1 MTENSKDLPQDC
13 WELIFKSLP
22 DERHFESISL
32 VSYRFLSIT
41 NNLRSSLNITH
52 QTLPLL
58 RKLFLRFKNIK
69 RIDLFL
75 DILLFFQC
83 GIHIP
88 FLLFFFLY
96 FANFQHFSYFHGDP
110 DAILNLISL
119 SELDIKSINIS
130 NLKRF
135 LRVGLRELGSK
146 MKNLEELNYSKI
158 RGLQDADL
166 FAVSDCCLSLEAL
179 DISFPIYGIDDS
191 TVVTDSDVVPLSRKL
206 TSLTRIDLSGNM
218 SITDKSIVLISTNCV
233 MLRDF
238 SLLDCSLIT
247 QKAIG
252 EAIRS
257 GIASIDSF
265 IHRSFACAK
274 GLNELLYYLANA
286 CLPLK
291 KVVFSRCYD
300 FSFVGVCF
308 LLSKNRF
315 LKCLNLTGVDF
326 LNDGSMIEVSQ
337 YLSRLKSINLD
348 LCFKLTNLTFFTLL
362 RECPVLSEIKISTN
376 LGVEES
382 TTELVINPRI
392 KSLHLASNEYLNDEL
407 MKKVAFI
414 CPNLQLLDV
423 SCCKIIIEE
432 GIGEILKSC
441 GEIQYLRIESGTQIK
456 SLGIK
461 YFEVKKLEVLQ
472 VGASGIDGDA
482 LITIANT
489 CLRLLYLDLD
499 LCINVTTR
507 GVKEVVE
514 KCRALRDICLYF
526 CPNVNA
532 NILSW
537 MVIQRPSLRNI
548 GYGLPSNEFPTESQ
562 RNLLLQHGCMVS
574 SSPWKLDFGGFTGLF
589 DSLNCYINL
598 MIITLLTL

>member
-1 MTENSKDLPQDC
+1 MCWFTPPTIVIIASSLKAEDDICERRNALSELTNKNSKDLPQDC
-13 WELIFKSLP
+13 WGLIFKSLP

-32 VSYRFLSIT
+32 VSHRFLSIT

-58 RKLFLRFKNIK
+58 SKLFLRFKNLK
-69 RIDLFL
+69 RLDL
-75 DILLFFQC
+75 
-83 GIHIP
+83 
-88 FLLFFFLY
+88 
-96 FANFQHFSYFHGDP
+96 SYFHGDP
-110 DAILNLISL
+110 DAVLNLISL
-119 SELDIKSINIS
+119 SELDLKSLNIS

-135 LRVGLRELGSK
+135 PRVGLRELGSK
-146 MKNLEELNYSKI
+146 MKNLEELNCSKI

-191 TVVTDSDVVPLSRKL
+191 TIVTDSGVVTL
-206 TSLTRIDLSGNM
+206 
-218 SITDKSIVLISTNCV
+218 
-233 MLRDF
+233 DF
-238 SLLDCSLIT
+238 SILDCPLIT

-252 EAIRS
+252 EAMRGLPNLVSVGLCDCES

-274 GLNELLYYLANA
+274 GLSVIEFSKSSISDELLHCLANA

-300 FSFVGVCF
+300 FSFVGLCF

-315 LKCLNLTGVDF
+315 LECLNLEGAGF
-326 LNDGSMIEVSQ
+326 LNDGSMIKLSQ
-337 YLSRLKSINLD
+337 YLFRLKSINLD

-362 RECPVLSEIKISTN
+362 RECPVLSEIRMESTN

-382 TTELVINPRI
+382 TTELVINSRI
-392 KSLHLASNEYLNDEL
+392 KSLHLALNEYLNDEF

-423 SCCKIIIEE
+423 SCCKIITKE

-441 GEIQYLRIESGTQIK
+441 GEIQCLRIESGTQIK

-461 YFEVKKLEVLQ
+461 HFEVKKLEVLQ
-472 VGASGIDGDA
+472 VRASGIDDDA
-482 LITIANT
+482 LIMIANT
-489 CLRLLYLDLD
+489 CPRLLYLDLD

-507 GVKEVVE
+507 GVKEVVV
-514 KCRALRDICLYF
+514 KCRALRNIRLYF

-532 NILSW
+532 NILLW

-548 GYGLPSNEFPTESQ
+548 VYGLPSKEFPTESQ
-562 RNLLLQHGCMVS
+562 RNLFLQHGCMVS
-574 SSPWKLDFGGFTGLF
+574 GSPWKLV
-589 DSLNCYINL
+589 YYPR
-598 MIITLLTL
+598 

>member
-13 WELIFKSLP
+13 WGLIFKSLP

-32 VSYRFLSIT
+32 VSHRFLSIT

-58 RKLFLRFKNIK
+58 SKLFLRFKNLK
-69 RIDLFL
+69 RLDL
-75 DILLFFQC
+75 
-83 GIHIP
+83 
-88 FLLFFFLY
+88 
-96 FANFQHFSYFHGDP
+96 SYFHGDP
-110 DAILNLISL
+110 DAVLNLISL
-119 SELDIKSINIS
+119 SELDLKSLNIS

-135 LRVGLRELGSK
+135 PRVGLRELGSK
-146 MKNLEELNYSKI
+146 MKNLEELNCSKI

-191 TVVTDSDVVPLSRKL
+191 TIVTDSGV
-206 TSLTRIDLSGNM
+206 
-218 SITDKSIVLISTNCV
+218 SIISILTNCV
-233 MLRDF
+233 LLRDF
-238 SLLDCSLIT
+238 SILDCPLIT

-252 EAIRS
+252 EAMRGLPNLVSVGLCDCES

-274 GLNELLYYLANA
+274 GLSVIEFSKSSISDELLHCLANA

-300 FSFVGVCF
+300 FSFVGLCF

-315 LKCLNLTGVDF
+315 LECLNLEGAGF
-326 LNDGSMIEVSQ
+326 LNDGSMIELSQ
-337 YLSRLKSINLD
+337 YLFRLKSINFD
-348 LCFKLTNLTFFTLL
+348 LCFKQ
-362 RECPVLSEIKISTN
+362 
-376 LGVEES
+376 S
-382 TTELVINPRI
+382 TTELAINPRI
-392 KSLHLASNEYLNDEL
+392 KSLHLALNEYLNDEF

-423 SCCKIIIEE
+423 SCCKIITKE

-441 GEIQYLRIESGTQIK
+441 GEIQCLRIESGTQIK

-461 YFEVKKLEVLQ
+461 HFEVKKLEVLQ
-472 VGASGIDGDA
+472 VRASGIDDDA
-482 LITIANT
+482 LIMIANT
-489 CLRLLYLDLD
+489 CPRLLYLDLD
-499 LCINVTTR
+499 LCTNVTTR
-507 GVKEVVE
+507 GVKEVVV
-514 KCRALRDICLYF
+514 KCRALRNIRLYF

-532 NILSW
+532 NILLW

-548 GYGLPSNEFPTESQ
+548 VYGLPEFPTESQ
-562 RNLLLQHGCMVS
+562 RNLFLQHGCMVS
-574 SSPWKLDFGGFTGLF
+574 GSPWKLV
-589 DSLNCYINL
+589 YYPR
-598 MIITLLTL
+598 

>member
-1 MTENSKDLPQDC
+1 
-13 WELIFKSLP
+13 
-22 DERHFESISL
+22 
-32 VSYRFLSIT
+32 
-41 NNLRSSLNITH
+41 
-52 QTLPLL
+52 
-58 RKLFLRFKNIK
+58 
-69 RIDLFL
+69 
-75 DILLFFQC
+75 
-83 GIHIP
+83 
-88 FLLFFFLY
+88 
-96 FANFQHFSYFHGDP
+96 
-110 DAILNLISL
+110 
-119 SELDIKSINIS
+119 
-130 NLKRF
+130 
-135 LRVGLRELGSK
+135 

-206 TSLTRIDLSGNM
+206 TSLTRIDLSSNM

-252 EAIRS
+252 EAIRVCQ
-257 GIASIDSF
+257 IWFLWAFVIV
-265 IHRSFACAK
+265 RV
-274 GLNELLYYLANA
+274 ELLQLI
-286 CLPLK
+286 PL
-291 KVVFSRCYD
+291 FI
-300 FSFVGVCF
+300 
-308 LLSKNRF
+308 
-315 LKCLNLTGVDF
+315 GVDF

-489 CLRLLYLDLD
+489 CPRLLYLDLD

-514 KCRALRDICLYF
+514 KCRALRDIRLYF